1 MTARSWA
8 TLAAW
13 AGVVVVVVA
22 GPGCVR
28 YTGPARSV
36 SPAAVE
42 SPGWLRATGV
52 PVLRQ
57 RGAEDCGRA
66 AAAMVSGRWRPG
78 VALPAGKVPRGGLR
92 GVDVRQLLRAQG
104 LAAFVIKGELADLE
118 HELGLGRPVIVG
130 TVKALSDGR
139 ALTHFEVVVAL
150 HPEQHQVVTLD
161 PAAGWRQSSYQ
172 GFVSEWSRARY
183 SAVVTLGPAS
193 P

>member
-1 MTARSWA
+1 MTTRSWA

-139 ALTHFEVVVAL
+139 ALTHFEVMVAL
-150 HPEQHQVVTLD
+150 HPEQHQMVTLD
-161 PAAGWRQSSYQ
+161 PATG
-172 GFVSEWSRARY
+172 
-183 SAVVTLGPAS
+183 
-193 P
+193 